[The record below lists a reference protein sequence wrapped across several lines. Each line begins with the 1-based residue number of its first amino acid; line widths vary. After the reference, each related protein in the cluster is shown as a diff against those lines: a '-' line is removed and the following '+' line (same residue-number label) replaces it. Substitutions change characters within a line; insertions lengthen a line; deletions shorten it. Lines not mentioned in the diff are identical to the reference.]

1 MTPVKGARPSKIVLR
16 PGFELEVTI
25 TDLLATSTSIHFVC
39 VCVWVLC
46 YGPEVPFSMLQFLY
60 KFHSLDFTR
69 SRCWRL
75 GSRGMSGWEMSSQ
88 ALKRISLMY
97 WSTGGLSILKRY
109 VLMKLV
115 TDTCALVWHRHTLAC
130 CRRAG
135 KGWWDSNCWHCLL
148 NDHLAYGMAAR
159 FYCVW
164 WAMVISVLPSRVKDQ
179 FASLGV
185 FQNNVLRLQLF
196 F

>member
-25 TDLLATSTSIHFVC
+25 TD
-39 VCVWVLC
+39 
-46 YGPEVPFSMLQFLY
+46 VPFSMLLFLM
-60 KFHSLDFTR
+60 KADFTHWISCAPYRRTNRTR

-88 ALKRISLMY
+88 ALKCISLMY

-164 WAMVISVLPSRVKDQ
+164 WANIMVISV
-179 FASLGV
+179 
-185 FQNNVLRLQLF
+185 
-196 F
+196 